1 MLLVSYGRLT
11 AALLEAQ
18 GLLAMR
24 GVEADCLSLLRIR
37 PVPEQVWQ
45 LLERYP
51 RVFCFEEAMQT
62 GGVGEHIAAEA
73 ARRFAGVRVTA
84 CGVPDRFVPQGTVA
98 GLLYSL
104 GLDAAGMAERVERG

>member
-1 MLLVSYGRLT
+1 MTPRGISSGLQPSAAKPACSPVSYTHLDVYKR
-11 AALLEAQ
+11 Q
-18 GLLAMR
+18 
-24 GVEADCLSLLRIR
+24 
-37 PVPEQVWQ
+37 
-45 LLERYP
+45 
-51 RVFCFEEAMQT
+51 AMQT